1 MHLRE
6 TFALGLRRRH
16 RIAGTMRFQRPGGR
30 VNQYGSG
37 SISVAPLRR
46 LIQAGIISLGLIV
59 VNPAALVAYADTST
73 LHDVPPAPALDGTDS
88 FMGMPVGSQVR
99 VKCTDPAIELNNAK
113 LLAITTNTITV
124 ASINGERF
132 TLPKEST
139 EVGVPVNWQRT
150 TSVLD
155 EDKPRPRHGGWVWVL
170 CLFVL
175 AGVGAGAWSLLIRR
189 REVEA
194 EAGKPIGN
202 IGKFKLATAG
212 ADSGVPAA
220 PPAPQEGLHSDAI
233 EDLIETR
240 CYGTAI
246 ERLEQE
252 IKLKPDEFPLRLQLL
267 KVYSIVS
274 NRKQMDRVWHQ
285 IEFHPKFSEKQK
297 REAGAIFSTSNEKE
311 HAAPSTVPAQPAT
324 PQTVAAQTIAAQ
336 TKAAQVAAS
345 QAAVAAAAAAHA
357 AAVKAVA
364 APITTATTK
373 GASGVTTSTEPTPIV
388 ATSTQAAA
396 PAKATAAEA
405 VATKPSAPAKA
416 AKQKKAAATK
426 SAPARG
432 PAALSPHKS
441 G

>member
-6 TFALGLRRRH
+6 TFALGLRRRQ
-16 RIAGTMRFQRPGGR
+16 RIAGTMRFQHPGGR
-30 VNQYGSG
+30 VNQCGSG

-59 VNPAALVAYADTST
+59 VNPAALVAYADIST

-155 EDKPRPRHGGWVWVL
+155 EDKSRPRHGGWGWVL

-175 AGVGAGAWSLLIRR
+175 AGVGAGAWSWLIRR

-194 EAGKPIGN
+194 EAGKPIG
-202 IGKFKLATAG
+202 KFKLATAG
-212 ADSGVPAA
+212 ADSGVAAA

-252 IKLKPDEFPLRLQLL
+252 IKLKPDDFPLRLQLL

-297 REAGAIFSTSNEKE
+297 QEAGAIFSTSKEKE

-324 PQTVAAQTIAAQ
+324 PQTAAAQTIAAQ

-357 AAVKAVA
+357 AAVKVVA
-364 APITTATTK
+364 APIVAATTK

-405 VATKPSAPAKA
+405 VATKPEVPVKA

-426 SAPARG
+426 SAPARR
-432 PAALSPHKS
+432 PTALSPQKS